1 MIINLRR
8 YRDPVGRRQQIL
20 DTAARLF
27 AQRGFH
33 GVSVGDLGAAVGIS
47 GPGLY
52 KHFASKEA
60 ILAEMLA
67 RISEE
72 LLHEGRRRV
81 AGAGDDAGAA
91 LAGLV
96 DSHVDFALR
105 HPELIVVQDRDWSSL
120 PDAARARVRALQS
133 AYVDLW
139 ATVLHRVRADSA
151 GNQAGNQAGDQAGG
165 QTGDQPD
172 DQARAMAHIAFGL
185 INSTPH
191 STVLA
196 VEPMREL
203 LTTMALSALS
213 VDPQPLGEPQH
224 ADAGPAAV
232 TQRRTLSR

>member
-1 MIINLRR
+1 M
-8 YRDPVGRRQQIL
+8 GRRQQIL

-60 ILAEMLA
+60 ILAEMLV

-72 LLHEGRRRV
+72 LLGEGRRRV
-81 AGAGDDAGAA
+81 AGAGDDAVAA
-91 LAGLV
+91 LVGLV

-120 PDAARARVRALQS
+120 PDAARVRVRALQLE
-133 AYVDLW
+133 YVDLW
-139 ATVLHRVRADSA
+139 ADQLLRARPDLV
-151 GNQAGNQAGDQAGG
+151 GNQSSAQA
-165 QTGDQPD
+165 D
-172 DQARAMAHIAFGL
+172 DRTNDRANDRARAMAHVTFGL

-191 STVLA
+191 SQVLA

-203 LTTMALSALS
+203 LTTMTLSALR
-213 VDPQPLGEPQH
+213 VDLGTRGEPRH
-224 ADAGPAAV
+224 TDTGPAALA
-232 TQRRTLSR
+232 QRRTLSR